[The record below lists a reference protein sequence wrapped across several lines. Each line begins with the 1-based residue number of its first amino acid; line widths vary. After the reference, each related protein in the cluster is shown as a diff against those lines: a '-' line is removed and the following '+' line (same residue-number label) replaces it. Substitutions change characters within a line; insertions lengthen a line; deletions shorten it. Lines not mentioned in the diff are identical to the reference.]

1 MKQRI
6 ISALVMV
13 LICLPLLILGGIYF
27 KILVTLLAGLCLY
40 EFLKYRKVPIIIQ
53 MICYFILIL
62 LLFEKDINMI
72 EGLIPLSLI
81 LLLLIPIILINNN
94 KKYNYEDAF
103 YLIGIIVFLNYVFK
117 CIIDIRNISFETF
130 FYLLLIAVSTDTFA
144 LLIGK
149 SIGSHKLAPKIS
161 PNKTIEGS
169 IGGTLMGMII
179 GTTYYGV
186 MISNENIIIVILVT
200 LLLSIIGQMGD
211 LVKSSMKRCLKI
223 KDFSNLIPGHGG
235 VLDRLDSIIFISIT
249 YMLII
254 KLL

>member
-53 MICYFILIL
+53 MICYF
-62 LLFEKDINMI
+62 
-72 EGLIPLSLI
+72 
-81 LLLLIPIILINNN
+81 ILINNN